1 MRAKTCS
8 QTREIVKNLSQT
20 TKCISQTR
28 KNAPKCSFYN
38 LIFCCILPESVF
50 YNLIF
55 LLQPLWNQFS

>member
-1 MRAKTCS
+1 MPKNVSR
-8 QTREIVKNLSQT
+8 TREIVKNLSQMA
-20 TKCISQTR
+20 KCISQTR
-28 KNAPKCSFYN
+28 HDPKCSFYN

>member
-1 MRAKTCS
+1 MPKNVSR
-8 QTREIVKNLSQT
+8 TREIVKNLSQT

-38 LIFCCILPESVF
+38 LIFCCILPKSVF